1 MVVTVSKWG
10 NSLGLR
16 VPKAFAAELQIVEG
30 SAVAMHVEEGRLVVR
45 RVPSAITLEALVGGI
60 TPDNLQRLQLDH
72 PVRGNVS
79 W

>member
-16 VPKAFAAELQIVEG
+16 LPKALAAELQIVEG
-30 SAVAMHVEEGRLVVR
+30 TAVAMHIDEGRLVVQ
-45 RVPSAITLEALVGGI
+45 RVPTAVTLEALLGRI
-60 TPDNLQRLQLDH
+60 TPDNLQRLHLDQ
-72 PVRGNVS
+72 PVRGSAS